1 MDSDVHSEPDKTK
14 ITSTLENLEEESSH
28 PSVSDVAAGD
38 VARDKDRNRTK

>member
-1 MDSDVHSEPDKTK
+1 MDSHAHLEPDKTK
-14 ITSTLENLEEESSH
+14 ISSSLENLEEESSH